1 MPDHA
6 IHNHSTPNALNYVS
20 IPYNTFDLRLDSQT
34 LLNKSSSIVSSPF
47 PIDDKHVLEIFI
59 NNLQAHDFSNTD
71 FDIHN
76 FSCGYA
82 LHCRGN
88 HEQGIIYDIIEPKIL
103 GRVASCIVDRNLLEY
118 PYTEALLE
126 IIKSSLLLS
135 SQNGIQFLVTEA
147 NAFPQNTLATQ
158 PDSYDL
164 VRNVSFLGRAL
175 DIVTLDPVNILN
187 SLRDVN
193 ILDYS
198 FTEETAIPSSDG
210 RLGIPPG
217 TKLFPKPS
225 LDVSV
230 NTSIFEETSSFSQEF
245 STTVTIN
252 VPYSLP
258 RVSCNLENSHLF
270 DKSFGSAQT
279 EILVIKK
286 QLFPSYSP
294 KLLDIIK
301 KYKQDAKILI
311 NKITFKNLWR
321 NQAKSQILTQGDV
334 RLDLQGMDSA
344 NFNYQIQVGGHTIA
358 AVLISKQV
366 SEIRITSEQTYALRK
381 IKSGFQKS
389 LDDCH
394 IYQISLKSLS
404 NLPDDLGSTSTDD
417 DDLAQ
422 DVAFSASFTYDFV
435 KKNTQHSKNTVTCT
449 TASHSLYTLQQ
460 DRASDPE
467 KLKIDEEFQQIIT
480 TLNIQDPKHL
490 EAFISNVGTHYTTSV
505 TYGGVGFQVLKISFE
520 QVEKLEQEKISL
532 STAAANSLLKGS
544 ATNTTESGYSS
555 LNSTSSAQTVFLG
568 GTVLPTIE
576 EDHLDFKDWSES
588 VPLDPI
594 PIQIAVSPITD
605 ILIPQYF
612 PTMDTATLGEKKQA
626 LQQAI
631 DVYLKKHKPK
641 MEEIHEGFTSGIELR
656 SSRFILRSGNS
667 SSIVSEPY
675 LGYWSTLPY
684 LFPQIEEE
692 SVAVPFVLYFQVEND
707 RIQQKI
713 VHNTFC
719 NIGAVDVRKGLY
731 RSGFVDYAFIA
742 FYSSYPEAYLDTSY
756 YTDRCGFEIEKV
768 NVTKDNI
775 IRDGDEVR
783 LKHTAS
789 NKYLSNISMRDG
801 HNTLTRT
808 DSPNDAV
815 FILEKSKR

>member
-20 IPYNTFDLRLDSQT
+20 IPYNTFDLRLDSQI

-147 NAFPQNTLATQ
+147 NTFPQNTLATQ

-301 KYKQDAKILI
+301 KYK
-311 NKITFKNLWR
+311 
-321 NQAKSQILTQGDV
+321 
-334 RLDLQGMDSA
+334 
-344 NFNYQIQVGGHTIA
+344 
-358 AVLISKQV
+358 
-366 SEIRITSEQTYALRK
+366 
-381 IKSGFQKS
+381 
-389 LDDCH
+389 
-394 IYQISLKSLS
+394 
-404 NLPDDLGSTSTDD
+404 
-417 DDLAQ
+417 
-422 DVAFSASFTYDFV
+422 
-435 KKNTQHSKNTVTCT
+435 
-449 TASHSLYTLQQ
+449 
-460 DRASDPE
+460 
-467 KLKIDEEFQQIIT
+467 
-480 TLNIQDPKHL
+480 
-490 EAFISNVGTHYTTSV
+490 
-505 TYGGVGFQVLKISFE
+505 
-520 QVEKLEQEKISL
+520 
-532 STAAANSLLKGS
+532 
-544 ATNTTESGYSS
+544 
-555 LNSTSSAQTVFLG
+555 
-568 GTVLPTIE
+568 
-576 EDHLDFKDWSES
+576 
-588 VPLDPI
+588 
-594 PIQIAVSPITD
+594 
-605 ILIPQYF
+605 
-612 PTMDTATLGEKKQA
+612 
-626 LQQAI
+626 
-631 DVYLKKHKPK
+631 
-641 MEEIHEGFTSGIELR
+641 
-656 SSRFILRSGNS
+656 
-667 SSIVSEPY
+667 
-675 LGYWSTLPY
+675 
-684 LFPQIEEE
+684 
-692 SVAVPFVLYFQVEND
+692 
-707 RIQQKI
+707 
-713 VHNTFC
+713 
-719 NIGAVDVRKGLY
+719 
-731 RSGFVDYAFIA
+731 
-742 FYSSYPEAYLDTSY
+742 
-756 YTDRCGFEIEKV
+756 
-768 NVTKDNI
+768 
-775 IRDGDEVR
+775 
-783 LKHTAS
+783 
-789 NKYLSNISMRDG
+789 
-801 HNTLTRT
+801 
-808 DSPNDAV
+808 
-815 FILEKSKR
+815 